1 MIHVTNLFFYSFID
15 TPIFFNLLSGK
26 TVDGFWL
33 VGVVAKNTE
42 SRKDFLF
49 VDHKIQT

>member
-1 MIHVTNLFFYSFID
+1 MIHVTNLFIYSFID

-33 VGVVAKNTE
+33 VGVVAKTPNHA
-42 SRKDFLF
+42 RIFFL
-49 VDHKIQT
+49 

>member
-1 MIHVTNLFFYSFID
+1 MIHVTNLFIYSFID

-33 VGVVAKNTE
+33 VVAKNTE
-42 SRKDFLF
+42 SRKDFLV